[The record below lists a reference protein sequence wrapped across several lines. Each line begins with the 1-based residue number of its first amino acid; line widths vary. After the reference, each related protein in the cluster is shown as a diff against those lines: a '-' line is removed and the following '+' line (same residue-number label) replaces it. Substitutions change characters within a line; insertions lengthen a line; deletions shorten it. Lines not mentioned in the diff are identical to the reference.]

1 MPNPQ
6 EIMFNEAMSAIQA
19 GDRSRARDL
28 LTRLLK
34 SEQNNPDYW
43 IWMSAV
49 VDSSKE
55 RAFCLQEALR
65 LDPENPTAQRGLSML
80 GLLPPDASRVVPL
93 HDQKRGWQS
102 KLGQG
107 EGAEALASPSR
118 VQFAL
123 MGAALLVVVGL
134 ILFAVFAKLK
144 PDQARKTAVAR
155 KPSATAMVTN
165 TSAVRRE
172 TADPTVTGP
181 APLWMLLE
189 ATYTPTPLYVNTPH
203 PITEDY
209 RIGMRN
215 YERGDWEAAQTH
227 FANALRLEHGAVD
240 ILYHLGESHRM
251 QGDYAAA
258 LTTFNQVVEKA
269 PGFAPAYLA
278 RALTF
283 LANEN
288 VSTSDR
294 QKARAD
300 LEMAVQKDPALGQ
313 AYLELAALLLESD
326 EFEEALALLDKAEA
340 VMPDSALL
348 YLYQGTVEMQRGE
361 AGLALENANRA
372 VELDMTLLPAY
383 RLLGQALQATG
394 DLEGSLKPLATYT
407 QFETED
413 PLAWALLA
421 VAQEAEGETD
431 AALDSLEN
439 ALRLNS
445 GSFEARMARAH
456 LLLNDEDGQGALAD
470 FQAALN
476 LNKQS
481 FEASMGVGKA
491 LMLLEYE
498 GDAYMQFERS
508 QNLAKE
514 EEQKAEWIYWRA
526 LSLDALEEQVAALR
540 AWRSLLDLPEKVMP
554 ASWRTYA
561 RERVESLIT
570 ATPTPKPATS
580 TPKVTST
587 HTRQPTQTFTPTRTP
602 KPSRTPVPSA
612 TRKP

>member
-1 MPNPQ
+1 
-6 EIMFNEAMSAIQA
+6 MFSEAMSAIQA
-19 GDRSRARDL
+19 GDRTRARDL

-34 SEQNNPDYW
+34 NEQNNPEYW
-43 IWMSAV
+43 VWMSAV
-49 VDSSKE
+49 VDTSKE
-55 RAFCLQEALR
+55 RAFCLKEALR
-65 LDPENPTAQRGLSML
+65 LDPENPAAQRGLSML
-80 GLLPPDASRVVPL
+80 GLLPVDASRVVPL
-93 HDQKRGWQS
+93 HYQKRGWQS

-118 VQFAL
+118 VRFAL

-144 PDQARKTAVAR
+144 PDPVRTTEVAR

-165 TSAVRRE
+165 TSAVQLK
-172 TADPTVTGP
+172 TAGPTVTGP
-181 APLWMLLE
+181 VPLWMRLE
-189 ATYTPTPLYVNTPH
+189 ATYTPTPLYVNTLH

-209 RIGMRN
+209 RIGIRN

-227 FANALRLEHGAVD
+227 FNNALRLEQGAVD
-240 ILYHLGESHRM
+240 ILYHLGEAHRM

-258 LTTFNQVVEKA
+258 LATFNQVVEKA
-269 PGFAPAYLA
+269 PGFAPGYLA
-278 RALTF
+278 RALTL

-288 VSTSDR
+288 VSNSDR

-300 LEMAVQKDPALGQ
+300 LELAVEKDPALAQ
-313 AYLELAALLLESD
+313 AYLELVALLLESD
-326 EFEEALALLDKAEA
+326 EYEEALVWLEKAEA
-340 VMPDSALL
+340 IIPDSALL
-348 YLYQGTVEMQRGE
+348 YLHRGMVDMQHGDAE
-361 AGLALENANRA
+361 QALENAHRA
-372 VELDMTLLPAY
+372 LELDLTLLPAY

-394 DLEGSLKPLATYT
+394 DLQGSLEPLVTYT
-407 QFETED
+407 QFEKD
-413 PLAWALLA
+413 DALAWSLLA
-421 VAQEAEGETD
+421 AAQQAEGDTA
-431 AALDSLEN
+431 AALNSLEN

-445 GSFEARMARAH
+445 NSFEARMARANIC
-456 LLLNDEDGQGALAD
+456 LEAEDGHGALTD
-470 FQAALN
+470 FQAAWN
-476 LNKQS
+476 INKQS

-514 EEQKAEWIYWRA
+514 EEQKAEWMYWRA
-526 LSLDALEEQVAALR
+526 LSLDALDERVAALR
-540 AWRSLLDLPEKVMP
+540 AWRSLLDLPETVMP

-561 RERVESLIT
+561 HERVEALIT
-570 ATPTPKPATS
+570 ATPTPRPTTA

-587 HTRQPTQTFTPTRTP
+587 HTRQPTLTFTPTRTP
-602 KPSRTPVPSA
+602 KPSQTPAPSA